1 MKIIILGAGALGSI
15 LGGHLA
21 RAGEEV
27 TLIAREPR
35 AAYVQHH
42 GLTLTGLADFTVPVA
57 VTTQPQTV
65 READVLV
72 VTVKTYDTAPALAS
86 VRHLQVGSVLSIQNG
101 VLKDAQLAY
110 TFGWDKTLGAA
121 TFLSGDVTAAGP
133 VRFITNASLALGELP
148 AGLSAR
154 VQTLV
159 SALGKAGIRAE
170 AVPQIQ
176 TVEWSKYALFLSW
189 MVPAVLT
196 RLESCKF
203 QTHPDTAVV
212 VAQLVQETGLLA
224 AHLGI
229 ALEDRE
235 PLPVKTL
242 CRVPLAEAVAT
253 VRHFGKEMEARAPA
267 HKHAALQ
274 DLERGRRLEAE
285 ETLGYA
291 VRKGAELGVPLPT
304 MDTCYRLI
312 AGINW
317 SLQRG
322 DTRQSEEKATG
333 REQQRG

>member
-1 MKIIILGAGALGSI
+1 MKIVILGAGALGSI

-27 TLIAREPR
+27 TLIARGQR
-35 AAYVQHH
+35 AAYLQRH

-72 VTVKTYDTAPALAS
+72 VAVKTYDTEPALAS

-101 VLKDAQLAY
+101 VRKDEQVAH

-121 TFLSGDVTAAGP
+121 TFLSGEVTPAGP
-133 VRFITNASLALGELP
+133 VRFIANASLVLGELP

-159 SALGKAGIRAE
+159 TALVKAGIRAE

-176 TVEWSKYALFLSW
+176 TAEWSKYALFISW
-189 MVPAVLT
+189 MAPAVLT

-203 QTHPDTAVV
+203 HTHPDTAAV
-212 VAQLVQETGLLA
+212 VARLVRETGLLA
-224 AHLGI
+224 VQLGI
-229 ALEDRE
+229 PLEDRE

-242 CRVPLAEAVAT
+242 CSGLLAEAVAT
-253 VRHFGKEMEARAPA
+253 IRHFGTVREAEAPA
-267 HKHAALQ
+267 HKHAALE
-274 DLERGRRLEAE
+274 DLERGRRLEVE

-291 VRKGAELGVPLPT
+291 VQKGAELDVPLPT
-304 MDTCYRLI
+304 IDTCYRLI
-312 AGINW
+312 AGVNRW
-317 SLQRG
+317 LC
-322 DTRQSEEKATG
+322 
-333 REQQRG
+333 

>member
-1 MKIIILGAGALGSI
+1 VKIVILGAGALGSI

-27 TLIAREPR
+27 TIIARGPR
-35 AAYVQHH
+35 AAYLQQH

-72 VTVKTYDTAPALAS
+72 VAVKTYDTAPALAS
-86 VRHLQVGSVLSIQNG
+86 VSHLQAGSVLSIQNG
-101 VLKDAQLAY
+101 VLKDEQVAH
-110 TFGWDKTLGAA
+110 TFGWDPTLGAA
-121 TFLSGDVTAAGP
+121 AFLSGGVTPSGP
-133 VRFITNASLALGELP
+133 VRFTVNEYLVLGELP

-159 SALGKAGIRAE
+159 TALVNAGIRAE

-196 RLESCKF
+196 RLESYKF
-203 QTHPDTAVV
+203 LTDPDTAAV
-212 VAQLVQETGLLA
+212 VAQLMRETGRLA

-229 ALEDRE
+229 PLEDRA

-242 CRVPLAEAVAT
+242 CSVPLAEAVAT
-253 VRHFGKEMEARAPA
+253 VRHFGTVMEARVPA
-267 HKHAALQ
+267 HKHAALE
-274 DLERGRRLEAE
+274 DLERGRRLEVE

-291 VRKGAELGVPLPT
+291 VRKGEELGIPLPT

-312 AGINW
+312 AGINR
-317 SLQRG
+317 SLQ
-322 DTRQSEEKATG
+322 
-333 REQQRG
+333 